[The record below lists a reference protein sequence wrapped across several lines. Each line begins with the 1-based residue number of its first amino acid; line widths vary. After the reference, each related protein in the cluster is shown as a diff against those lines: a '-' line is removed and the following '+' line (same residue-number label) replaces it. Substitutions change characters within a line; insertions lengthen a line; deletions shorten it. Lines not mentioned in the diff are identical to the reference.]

1 IPGDGSCLFRAVVQG
16 SCLIKGMPTPS
27 ESLQKK
33 LADELRDKV
42 VDELIKRRKDTEWYL
57 EDKFDRYI
65 CQMRKSYV
73 WGGETE
79 LLMASH
85 VLKMPITV
93 YMLDKKSSNLKI
105 IAEYG
110 QEYGR
115 IDIRQ
120 LCNGYEDSPLMGSD
134 NLHIGVLAVRQST
147 ASVYL
152 RSVLCLL

>member
-1 IPGDGSCLFRAVVQG
+1 MPNIDSNQLQIIRIPGDGSCLFRAVVQG

-110 QEYGR
+110 QEYGTQSP
-115 IDIRQ
+115 ICI
-120 LCNGYEDSPLMGSD
+120 LYHGYGHYDALKSNP
-134 NLHIGVLAVRQST
+134 
-147 ASVYL
+147 
-152 RSVLCLL
+152 